1 MKFFKESIVDL
12 STYKLASHK
21 VRDHL
26 VDQDQ
31 WIMVWKMD
39 WNEAVFNNADLKK
52 YLIDRIKVLPLNY
65 YPNTNNIK
73 LLDKLAEYSSTSQDS
88 ILYYNWSDDALDNI
102 CELFDFRKTLVW
114 TINPSYD
121 NFRIYV
127 EKRWWTIQY
136 YELTNWNK
144 SVNVSEIIDFIHDR
158 KVSLFYLIS
167 PHNPLWFSLSKDEI
181 ERLITECPNCFFV
194 IDQAYIEFSTRK
206 KFQYEDLLSS
216 QNVIFVRTFSK
227 ALWIAWLRLWY
238 VIANSKVIEILSLFR
253 NPKSISMLAQEAGL
267 YILNHLEPILD
278 YIYEVK
284 QWKNKLYD
292 YFDSL
297 NIKYFVSDANFVLFY
312 IWWGNKRELQDF
324 LESRNLYIR
333 FLTNPLL
340 NDYVRVSIWSS
351 NFVDIFIK
359 ALDDFIKKKWVKFW

>member
-1 MKFFKESIVDL
+1 
-12 STYKLASHK
+12 
-21 VRDHL
+21 
-26 VDQDQ
+26 
-31 WIMVWKMD
+31 
-39 WNEAVFNNADLKK
+39 
-52 YLIDRIKVLPLNY
+52 
-65 YPNTNNIK
+65 
-73 LLDKLAEYSSTSQDS
+73 
-88 ILYYNWSDDALDNI
+88 
-102 CELFDFRKTLVW
+102 
-114 TINPSYD
+114 
-121 NFRIYV
+121 
-127 EKRWWTIQY
+127 
-136 YELTNWNK
+136 
-144 SVNVSEIIDFIHDR
+144 
-158 KVSLFYLIS
+158 
-167 PHNPLWFSLSKDEI
+167 
-181 ERLITECPNCFFV
+181 
-194 IDQAYIEFSTRK
+194 
-206 KFQYEDLLSS
+206 
-216 QNVIFVRTFSK
+216 
-227 ALWIAWLRLWY
+227 
-238 VIANSKVIEILSLFR
+238 
-253 NPKSISMLAQEAGL
+253 MLAQEAGL